1 MNVKKNTSNLTSS
14 KKQYDSFRKY
24 FPFSCADLILF
35 ENDSILLT
43 NRTQNPYKGMWHLPG
58 TMIRRGEKVEE
69 AIKRAGE
76 VELGLK
82 VSIIQYVG
90 FFESID
96 SFRHDISHGFI
107 IKTEKSQIKTDY
119 QSNDHKF
126 FKRLPKNLVPHHKM
140 MIKSAKKIK
149 GFKNLKC

>member
-35 ENDSILLT
+35 EDDSILLT
-43 NRTQNPYKGMWHLPG
+43 KRTQNPFKGMWHLPG
-58 TMIRRGEKVEE
+58 TMIRKDEKIEE

-76 VELGLK
+76 TELGLK

-96 SFRHDISHGFI
+96 NFRHDISHGFI
-107 IKTEKSQIKTDY
+107 VKTKKIQIKTDF
-119 QSNDHKF
+119 QSNDYKF
-126 FKRLPKNLVPHHKM
+126 FKRLPKNLVPHHKT
-140 MIKSAKKIK
+140 MIKKAREILKI
-149 GFKNLKC
+149 

>member
-35 ENDSILLT
+35 EDDSILLT
-43 NRTQNPYKGMWHLPG
+43 KRTQNPFKGMWHLPG
-58 TMIRRGEKVEE
+58 TMIRKDEKIEE

-76 VELGLK
+76 TELGLK

-96 SFRHDISHGFI
+96 NFRHDISHGFI
-107 IKTEKSQIKTDY
+107 VKTKKIQIKTDF
-119 QSNDHKF
+119 QSNDYKF
-126 FKRLPKNLVPHHKM
+126 FKRLPKNVVPHHKI
-140 MIKSAKKIK
+140 MIKSARKI
-149 GFKNLKC
+149 LKD

>member
-43 NRTQNPYKGMWHLPG
+43 NRTQNPFKGMWHLPG
-58 TMIRRGEKVEE
+58 TMVRRDEKIEE

-76 VELGLK
+76 TELGLK

-96 SFRHDISHGFI
+96 NFRHDISHGFI
-107 IKTEKSQIKTDY
+107 VKAKKIQIKIDF
-119 QSNDHKF
+119 QSNDYKF
-126 FKRLPKNLVPHHKM
+126 FKRLPKNLVPHHKT
-140 MIKSAKKIK
+140 MIKKSREIL
-149 GFKNLKC
+149 KNQRL

>member
-1 MNVKKNTSNLTSS
+1 MSVKKHTSNSISS

-35 ENDSILLT
+35 ENESVLLT

-58 TMIRRGEKVEE
+58 TMIRRGEKIEE

-76 VELGLK
+76 GELGLR
-82 VSIIQYVG
+82 VSIIKYVG

-107 IKTEKSQIKTDY
+107 VKTKKIQIENDF
-119 QSNDHKF
+119 QSNDYKF
-126 FKRLPKNLVPHHKM
+126 FKRLPKNLVPHHKI
-140 MIKSAKKIK
+140 MINSARKI
-149 GFKNLKC
+149 LKD